1 MSLKLATS
9 KNTGAEFL
17 GMLFDFPPTPNPH
30 ISMHILHTIHC
41 ILPSVLKGEFVRQR
55 VVF

>member
-1 MSLKLATS
+1 MSLKHATS

-17 GMLFDFPPTPNPH
+17 GMLFNSPPPPTPNPH

-41 ILPSVLKGEFVRQR
+41 LLPSVLKGEFVRQ
-55 VVF
+55 